1 MSFDGIKLAIV
12 EKRLFAFFIDE
23 ILLSFLLVVIY
34 SSQISQV
41 AEDKEA
47 LVVLVAGMSIPYTI
61 LKFLYHGFFIY
72 AYGATLGKLAL
83 KIRCVSY
90 QNERPNLSSAMI
102 RSAVR
107 IISEM
112 VFYLGFLW
120 ALFNPSRQTWHDKLA
135 KTLVIDLA

>member
-1 MSFDGIKLAIV
+1 MSFEDIRLASFQ
-12 EKRLFAFFIDE
+12 RRGAAFFIDE
-23 ILLSFLLVVIY
+23 ILLSFLLVLAY
-34 SSQISQV
+34 S
-41 AEDKEA
+41 DKITMAAGNEEM
-47 LVVLVAGMSIPYTI
+47 LVSVVSSMTFPYMI
-61 LKFLYHGFFIY
+61 LKILYHGFFIY
-72 AYGATLGKLAL
+72 AYGATIGKFVA

-102 RSAVR
+102 RSAFR

-120 ALFNPSRQTWHDKLA
+120 AMFSPSRQTWHDKLA